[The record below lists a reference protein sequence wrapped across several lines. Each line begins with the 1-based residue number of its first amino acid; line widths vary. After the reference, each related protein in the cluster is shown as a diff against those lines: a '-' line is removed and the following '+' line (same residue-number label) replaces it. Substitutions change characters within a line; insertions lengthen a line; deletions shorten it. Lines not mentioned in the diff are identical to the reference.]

1 MDMVEITI
9 MKLCHGGCLCGMV
22 RYQVKLDLGQI
33 ISCSCS
39 YCSKR
44 GLLLAFVSDDQFSLV
59 SDDTEI
65 TDYSAVSTSLE
76 HKFCRT
82 CGAEVFARRKR
93 QNGSRMIAIN
103 VRSLDGIDISALT
116 IVRGNCNG
124 Y

>member
-1 MDMVEITI
+1 MQ
-9 MKLCHGGCLCGMV
+9 LCHGGCLCGRV
-22 RYQVKLDLGQI
+22 RYQVKLDLGRV

-44 GLLLAFVSDDQFSLV
+44 GLLLAFVSADQFALL

-65 TDYSAVSTSLE
+65 TDYSAVSTSLD

-82 CGAEVFARRKR
+82 CGTEVFAWRKQ

-103 VRSLDGIDISALT
+103 VRSLDGIDVSDLT
-116 IVRGNCNG
+116 IVRGNCDG